1 MSEENQNEF
10 NFSGHVTHIEDAEN
24 AQTPLEGVKTLSDE
38 ELETAGLIRTSA
50 FVRSK
55 RSKNA
60 LRVEKSKEKKAEQ
73 GIKQLNVEVPEE
85 HRELMKQLANA
96 LKEGQSIEDALK
108 SIQSDI
114 KPPVNNK
121 TPQKAPESLSTDDSE
136 YYARIGKKVADI
148 QSRGGFKAFVLN
160 RLI

>member
-10 NFSGHVTHIEDAEN
+10 NFGGHITHIEDAEN

-38 ELETAGLIRTSA
+38 ELEIAGLIRTSA

-60 LRVEKSKEKKAEQ
+60 LRVEKHKKQKEEQ
-73 GIKQLNVEVPEE
+73 GIKQLNIEVPDQY
-85 HRELMKQLANA
+85 REIMKHLANA

-108 SIQSDI
+108 SIQSDT
-114 KPPVNNK
+114 KPTTNNK
-121 TPQKAPESLSTDDSE
+121 TPQKAPESLSEETQVN
-136 YYARIGKKVADI
+136 YARIGQKVTDI
-148 QSRGGFKAFVLN
+148 KAQGGFKAFILN

>member
-10 NFSGHVTHIEDAEN
+10 NFGGHVTHIEDSEN
-24 AQTPLEGVKTLSDE
+24 AQTPREGIKTLTDE

-60 LRVEKSKEKKAEQ
+60 LRVEKHKKQKEDK
-73 GIKQLNVEVPEE
+73 GIKQLNVEVADE
-85 HRELMKQLANA
+85 HREILKQLANA
-96 LKEGQSIEDALK
+96 LKEGQNLAVALK
-108 SIQSDI
+108 TILSNTKISDSPK
-114 KPPVNNK
+114 KPQNAIESDS
-121 TPQKAPESLSTDDSE
+121 KAEQIN
-136 YYARIGKKVADI
+136 YANMGMKVAGI
-148 QSRGGFKAFVLN
+148 KAQGGFKAFLLN